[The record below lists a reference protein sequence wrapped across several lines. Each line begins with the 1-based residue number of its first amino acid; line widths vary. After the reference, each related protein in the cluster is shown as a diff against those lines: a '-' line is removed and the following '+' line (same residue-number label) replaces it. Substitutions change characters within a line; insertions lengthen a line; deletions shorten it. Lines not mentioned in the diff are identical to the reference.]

1 MATRFSIHSNRSA
14 GLLAASSLLIGV
26 LVIFPAPLRAV
37 DPVPDYPASFE
48 ACPEDIIPSAG
59 FVDVSASHSNAGD
72 IDCIAYYRITKG
84 TTATT
89 YSPDRPV
96 IREHMA
102 LFLVRLAR
110 LVGINVPSVADT
122 PFEDIANL
130 EQKSQEAI
138 SQIYQLRITIGATAT
153 TYAPARNVSRG
164 EMALFLQRLMDLM
177 VPVTDGRKAFG
188 YTPDDVNDNDGKFDV
203 ESPFQD
209 LETVPHPVNEAV
221 TQLYELGVASG
232 LSSLIYGL
240 DTDMS
245 RAAMAEFMAA
255 ILDHSN
261 LRPKG
266 VLVQVTPT
274 EGVEDF
280 EIVMMISVRDDSFA
294 PTEDVAV
301 DWFYTADPD
310 GGLES
315 DGTCDE
321 DKILGNGDCLWDD
334 DEDDVTD
341 LDGNIFEDFDAT
353 PGAIMSIYAWVGRRD
368 GQEFDQDTA
377 NFSKARAKSVKDAD
391 SLFVQHDVP
400 TNAARIDGDG
410 AFIVDLHR
418 RSSLEFV
425 IQLLDEDGTR
435 LEREGVPIDIEVESR
450 EIRVEAEDVTGGR
463 PDPDL
468 VRIGRDTSDDTTVL
482 TDEKGIAI
490 FDLRGPTSDERLD
503 TITIEADCCTKRLH
517 QIAWSDGDS
526 VLVAAQ
532 PDFELYQHRNG
543 DKIEFTVEYDLLDQ
557 YGGTLRGTGSRYT
570 GRPDTDVYATL
581 SYQLYHA
588 RVPDGDGIYTV
599 TETSN
604 AEGTLSININR
615 RSVTADI
622 EIEIPSE
629 YRNGH
634 EFLVK
639 IDAQVF
645 SDRDDDETLDSN
657 EVRYVDSDLIVWLV
671 KNARDEEEFDK
682 LRDRDFATPP
692 RLSLKEV
699 ELYASGGKFRTFFTL
714 WIYEANHKFQVKDEF
729 VSVETF
735 EETWERQVDG
745 IDDLDILIYGSGFS
759 LIVIK

>member
-1 MATRFSIHSNRSA
+1 MATHFSIHFHRA
-14 GLLAASSLLIGV
+14 VGLLAGLSLFLTA
-26 LVIFPAPLRAV
+26 LVIFPEPLKAA
-37 DPVPDYPASFE
+37 DPAPDYLASFE
-48 ACPEDIIPSAG
+48 ACPEDTIPSAG
-59 FVDVSASHSNAGD
+59 FVDVPASHSNAGD

-84 TTATT
+84 ATPTT

-102 LFLVRLAR
+102 LFLIRLAR

-130 EQKSQEAI
+130 EQESQEAI

-177 VPVTDGRKAFG
+177 VPAADGRKAFG
-188 YTPDDVNDNDGKFDV
+188 YTPDDVNDNDGNFDV
-203 ESPFQD
+203 DFPFQD
-209 LETVPHPVNEAV
+209 LEEVSHTVDEAV

-232 LSSLIYGL
+232 LSSLIYGP

-261 LRPKG
+261 LRPRG

-274 EGVEDF
+274 EGTEDF

-294 PTEDVAV
+294 PTEGVAV
-301 DWFYTADPD
+301 DWFYTADSD

-321 DKILGNGDCLWDD
+321 DMILGNGDCLWDD

-353 PGAIMSIYAWVGRRD
+353 PGAIVSIYAWVGRRD

-377 NFSKARAKSVKDAD
+377 NFSKARAESVKDAD

-410 AFIVDLHR
+410 AFIVDLDR
-418 RSSLEFV
+418 RSSVEFA

-570 GRPDTDVYATL
+570 GRPDTDAYATL

-629 YRNGH
+629 YRNDH

-671 KNARDEEEFDK
+671 KNARDEEEFDE
-682 LRDRDFATPP
+682 LRGRDFATPP

-699 ELYASGGKFRTFFTL
+699 ELYATGGKFRTFFTL
-714 WIYEANHKFQVKDEF
+714 WSYEANHKFRVKDDF

-735 EETWERQVDG
+735 EETWEKQVDG

>member
-1 MATRFSIHSNRSA
+1 MATRFSIHSNRSV
-14 GLLAASSLLIGV
+14 GLLAASSLLIGA

-188 YTPDDVNDNDGKFDV
+188 YTPDDVNDNDRKFDV

-221 TQLYELGVASG
+221 TQLYELGVGSG
-232 LSSLIYGL
+232 LSSLTYGP

-261 LRPKG
+261 LRPRG

-274 EGVEDF
+274 EGTEDF

-315 DGTCDE
+315 DGTCE
-321 DKILGNGDCLWDD
+321 KAKILGDGDCVWDR
-334 DEDDVTD
+334 DEDETTD

-353 PGAIMSIYAWVGRRD
+353 PGATMTIYAWVGRRD
-368 GQEFDQDTA
+368 RQLFDKDTA
-377 NFSKARAKSVKDAD
+377 NYSTAHAKSEKDAD
-391 SLFVQHDVP
+391 SLLVQHNVP
-400 TNAARIDGDG
+400 ANAAQIGGDG
-410 AFIVDLHR
+410 AFIVDLDR
-418 RSSLEFV
+418 RSSVQFTL
-425 IQLLDEDGTR
+425 QLLEEDGNP
-435 LEREGVPIDIEVESR
+435 LEREGVPIFIEVESR
-450 EIRVEAEDVTGGR
+450 EIRVDAEDVTGGR

-468 VRIGRDTSDDTTVL
+468 RSMGRGTSVDTTVL
-482 TDEKGIAI
+482 TDEKGNAT
-490 FDLRGPTSDERLD
+490 FDLRGPIRDERLD
-503 TITIEADCCTKRLH
+503 SVTIEADCCTKQIH
-517 QIAWSDGDS
+517 QIAWSDGES
-526 VLVAAQ
+526 VLVAAR
-532 PDFELYQHRNG
+532 PDFELYQQRDG
-543 DKIEFTVEYDLLDQ
+543 DKIEFIVKYDLVDQ
-557 YGGTLRGTGSRYT
+557 YGRTLRGTDSRYT

-588 RVPDGDGIYTV
+588 PTPGVDGLYTV
-599 TETSN
+599 MATPN
-604 AEGTLSININR
+604 AEGTHSITINR
-615 RSVTADI
+615 RGVTADI
-622 EIEIPSE
+622 EIEIPSA
-629 YRNGH
+629 YREGH

-639 IDAQVF
+639 IDAQIF
-645 SDRDDDETLDSN
+645 SDRDGDNALDSN
-657 EVRYVDSDLIVWLV
+657 EVRYVDSDFIVWIV
-671 KNARDEEEFDK
+671 KNARNEREFDELQDRNFTRPHG
-682 LRDRDFATPP
+682 LRLR
-692 RLSLKEV
+692 EV
-699 ELYASGGKFRTFFTL
+699 ELYSTGRVFRTFFTL
-714 WIYEANHKFQVKDEF
+714 WSYDAGHMFQANGEVVD
-729 VSVETF
+729 VETF
-735 EETWERQVDG
+735 EELWAEQVDSV
-745 IDDLDILIYGSGFS
+745 DDLDILAYTSGFS

>member
-1 MATRFSIHSNRSA
+1 MATRFSINSNRSV
-14 GLLAASSLLIGV
+14 GLLAASSLLIGA

-188 YTPDDVNDNDGKFDV
+188 YTPDDVNDNDGNFDV

-209 LETVPHPVNEAV
+209 LGEVPHTVDEAV

-232 LSSLIYGL
+232 LSSLIYGP

-261 LRPKG
+261 LRPRG

-274 EGVEDF
+274 EGTEDF

-294 PTEDVAV
+294 PTEGVAV

-315 DGTCDE
+315 DGTCDG
-321 DKILGNGDCLWDD
+321 DKILGNRDCVWDD

-353 PGAIMSIYAWVGRRD
+353 PGAIVSIYAWVGRRD

-410 AFIVDLHR
+410 AFIVDLDR
-418 RSSLEFV
+418 RSSVEFA

-435 LEREGVPIDIEVESR
+435 LERAGVPIDIEVESR

-588 RVPDGDGIYTV
+588 RVPDGDGVYTV

-604 AEGTLSININR
+604 AGGTLSININR
-615 RSVTADI
+615 RSITADI

-645 SDRDDDETLDSN
+645 SDRDDDETLDSH

-671 KNARDEEEFDK
+671 KNARDEEEFDE

-735 EETWERQVDG
+735 EETWEKQVDG

>member
-1 MATRFSIHSNRSA
+1 MATRFSIHSNRSV
-14 GLLAASSLLIGV
+14 GLLAASSLLIGA

-177 VPVTDGRKAFG
+177 VPVTDARKAFG
-188 YTPDDVNDNDGKFDV
+188 YTPDDVNDNDRKFDV

-221 TQLYELGVASG
+221 TQLYELGVGSG
-232 LSSLIYGL
+232 LSSLTYGP

-261 LRPKG
+261 LRPRG

-274 EGVEDF
+274 EGTEDF

-315 DGTCDE
+315 DGTCE
-321 DKILGNGDCLWDD
+321 KAKILGDGDCVWDR
-334 DEDDVTD
+334 DEDETTD

-353 PGAIMSIYAWVGRRD
+353 PGATMTIYAWVGRRD
-368 GQEFDQDTA
+368 RQLFDKDTA
-377 NFSKARAKSVKDAD
+377 NYSTAHAKSEKDAD
-391 SLFVQHDVP
+391 SLLVQHNVP
-400 TNAARIDGDG
+400 ANAAQIGGDG
-410 AFIVDLHR
+410 AFIVDLDR
-418 RSSLEFV
+418 RSSVQFTL
-425 IQLLDEDGTR
+425 QLLEEDGNP
-435 LEREGVPIDIEVESR
+435 LEREGVPIFIEVESR
-450 EIRVEAEDVTGGR
+450 EIRVDAEDVTGGR

-468 VRIGRDTSDDTTVL
+468 RSMGRGTSVDTTVL
-482 TDEKGIAI
+482 TDEKGNAT
-490 FDLRGPTSDERLD
+490 FDLRGPIRDERLD
-503 TITIEADCCTKRLH
+503 SVTIEADCCTKQIH
-517 QIAWSDGDS
+517 QIAWSDGES
-526 VLVAAQ
+526 VLVAAR
-532 PDFELYQHRNG
+532 PDFELYQQRDG
-543 DKIEFTVEYDLLDQ
+543 DKIEFIVKYDLVDQ
-557 YGGTLRGTGSRYT
+557 YGRTLRGTDSRYT

-588 RVPDGDGIYTV
+588 PTPGVDGLYTV
-599 TETSN
+599 MATPN
-604 AEGTLSININR
+604 AEGTHSSTISR
-615 RSVTADI
+615 RGVTADI
-622 EIEIPSE
+622 EIEIPSA
-629 YRNGH
+629 YREGH

-639 IDAQVF
+639 IHAQIF
-645 SDRDDDETLDSN
+645 SDRDGDNALDSN
-657 EVRYVDSDLIVWLV
+657 EVRYVDSDFIVWIV
-671 KNARDEEEFDK
+671 KNARNEREFDELQDRNFTRPHG
-682 LRDRDFATPP
+682 LRLR
-692 RLSLKEV
+692 EV
-699 ELYASGGKFRTFFTL
+699 ELYSTGRVFRTFFTL
-714 WIYEANHKFQVKDEF
+714 WSYDAGHMFQANGEVVD
-729 VSVETF
+729 VETF
-735 EETWERQVDG
+735 EELWAEQVDSV
-745 IDDLDILIYGSGFS
+745 DDLDILAYASGFS